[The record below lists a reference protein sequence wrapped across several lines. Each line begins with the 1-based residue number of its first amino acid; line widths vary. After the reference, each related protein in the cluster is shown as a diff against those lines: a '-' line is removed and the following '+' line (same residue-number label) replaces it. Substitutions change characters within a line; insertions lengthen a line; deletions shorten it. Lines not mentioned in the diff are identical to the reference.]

1 MIHFFF
7 RKHCA
12 EKLFQLSHAAG
23 SLDSIHYADG
33 FLRECGH
40 GKRVSSQMNLRK
52 HYDLDFEIFYATSFG
67 HGITPQPDQ
76 QYSVNVGG
84 GAFPDALAA
93 TIRLSVAS

>member
-1 MIHFFF
+1 
-7 RKHCA
+7 
-12 EKLFQLSHAAG
+12 
-23 SLDSIHYADG
+23 
-33 FLRECGH
+33 
-40 GKRVSSQMNLRK
+40 MNLRK